1 LSANGRGDGTW
12 IDYLRDPLKGR
23 LPLVVR
29 LPVLTFLISVS
40 VHDARFE
47 ARCTLTISVVP
58 STILVAVLGERS
70 CQRCSTSNRSVYVG
84 CGGMT
89 TVVRGVV
96 ERMDLTIR
104 IFVTLVLCLVSE
116 TKGKT
121 LRHRSSVELTMGI
134 CWLPYMVKT
143 VLGPIELGGDC
154 GASK

>member
-1 LSANGRGDGTW
+1 
-12 IDYLRDPLKGR
+12 
-23 LPLVVR
+23 
-29 LPVLTFLISVS
+29 
-40 VHDARFE
+40 
-47 ARCTLTISVVP
+47 
-58 STILVAVLGERS
+58 
-70 CQRCSTSNRSVYVG
+70 
-84 CGGMT
+84 MT

-116 TKGKT
+116 TEGKT

-143 VLGPIELGGDC
+143 VLGPIELGEDC